1 MRDCTNAEL
10 HEAKKLLN
18 SILHYC
24 HMLKKMLYLLF
35 KVTLLSP
42 VDLFFGNFYHYWVL
56 SEVLEM
62 VIEDE
67 FLLM

>member
-1 MRDCTNAEL
+1 MRDCRIAEL

-35 KVTLLSP
+35 EFTPLSP
-42 VDLFFGNFYHYWVL
+42 ADLFFGNFYCNWVK
-56 SEVLEM
+56 SEVLKI
-62 VIEDE
+62 VLEDE
-67 FLLM
+67 SLLI